1 MASTLLEGA
10 ENAPGIEEHP
20 GHDKE
25 PDADLHP
32 WAREMYRRGF
42 SFNGGE
48 RTKLFLGTGQEL
60 VDVSDVSNAD
70 SPLDGRALI
79 AADFD
84 DDGDVDLFVHN
95 IQRERHH
102 LFRNEVN
109 PAGTGFLS
117 MSLHGAEREPI
128 GATVYV
134 TPEGQSAPTAQVLS
148 RGSGY
153 ASSLPNQLVFGLGD
167 AVSARISVR
176 WPYGVVEDFGTAAS
190 GSRIELHQGKGKVL
204 PRERRKTALLADPL
218 PPGLKLA
225 LGAKV
230 PTLLFEGPD
239 GKRHRLD
246 PEKVTEEGPVTLEL
260 WASYCRP
267 CVEKLP
273 HLVERHMAGERI
285 LSLSVDV
292 PSERPRAQAM
302 LDDAGVTFQNYFLVL
317 DDDVNETG
325 FDTMIDLMRLPIP
338 TELILYPGG
347 VLGSVRT
354 GSGPQASAGGLDGH
368 PEGELGGASG
378 RTGAA
383 SAEGGE

>member
-1 MASTLLEGA
+1 MVASTLLEGA
-10 ENAPGIEEHP
+10 ENAPTVEDHP
-20 GHDKE
+20 GHDNA
-25 PDADLHP
+25 PDADMHP

-48 RTKLFLGTGQEL
+48 RTKVFLGSGTGL

-79 AADFD
+79 ATDFD
-84 DDGDVDLFVHN
+84 DDGDADLFVHN

-109 PAGTGFLS
+109 PKGVGFVSLS
-117 MSLHGAEREPI
+117 LFGKVNEPI

-134 TPEGQSAPTAQVLS
+134 TPKGTGKPTAQVLS
-148 RGSGY
+148 RGAGY
-153 ASSLPNQLVFGLGD
+153 ASSQPNSLLFGLGD
-167 AVSARISVR
+167 AKEAQISVR
-176 WPYGVVEDFGTAAS
+176 WPYGGVEDFGTVPS
-190 GSRIELHQGKGKVL
+190 GARVRLHQGLGKAV
-204 PRERRKTALLADPL
+204 PRERRRTATLADPL

-230 PTLLFEGPD
+230 PTLLFEGKD
-239 GKRHRLD
+239 GGRHRLD
-246 PEKVTEEGPVTLEL
+246 PEFITREGPVTVEL

-267 CVEKLP
+267 CIDKLP
-273 HLVERHMAGERI
+273 KLAKRHADGERI
-285 LSLSVDV
+285 IALSVDV
-292 PSERPRAQAM
+292 PSERPRAEKILMNAK
-302 LDDAGVTFQNYFLVL
+302 VEFPNYFLVL

-347 VLGSVRT
+347 ILGGVRT
-354 GSGPQASAGGLDGH
+354 GRRNSLQSLQGTHSEDAGGH
-368 PEGELGGASG
+368 
-378 RTGAA
+378 
-383 SAEGGE
+383 

>member
-1 MASTLLEGA
+1 MVATTLLEGA
-10 ENAPGIEEHP
+10 ENAPGIKEHP
-20 GHDKE
+20 GHDKG
-25 PDADLHP
+25 PDEKFNP
-32 WAREMYRRGF
+32 WTRTMYERGF

-48 RTKLFLGTGQEL
+48 RTKVFLGTGTEL

-70 SPLDGRALI
+70 SPLDGRALV

-109 PAGTGFLS
+109 PANRGFVGLALRS
-117 MSLHGAEREPI
+117 DQREPI

-134 TPEGQSAPTAQVLS
+134 TPAGKEHPTAQVLS
-148 RGSGY
+148 RGAGY
-153 ASSLPNQLVFGLGD
+153 ASSQPNSLVFGLGE
-167 AVSARISVR
+167 AKAAQVQVR
-176 WPYGVVEDFGTAAS
+176 WPYGEVEDFGVIAG
-190 GSRIELHQGKGKVL
+190 GSRVILSEGKGK
-204 PRERRKTALLADPL
+204 PIFRERRSTAVLADPL

-230 PTLLFEGPD
+230 PTLLFEAID
-239 GKRHRLD
+239 GSRHRLS
-246 PEKVTEEGPVTLEL
+246 PEEITKDGPVTLEL

-273 HLVERHMAGERI
+273 LLIARQEAGERI

-292 PSERPRAQAM
+292 PSERERAQKM
-302 LDDAGVTFQNYFLVL
+302 LEDAGVTFPNYFLVL
-317 DDDVNETG
+317 DEGVNETG

-338 TELILYPGG
+338 TELVLHPGG
-347 VLGSVRT
+347 VLGAVRT
-354 GSGPQASAGGLDGH
+354 GRSMQVPESTVEPERTVGGSL
-368 PEGELGGASG
+368 
-378 RTGAA
+378 
-383 SAEGGE
+383 